1 MRRDGKRLKNINA
14 EYMVGAHIMDKR
26 NDALNMIELDIPE
39 KPIRDYL
46 NAKRKEGKTLSHL
59 SVIIAAFA
67 RTVAEYPAL
76 NRFVVN
82 KTIYARNEF
91 VVGMVVLKAGQMDNG
106 TTSKVRIDPAGTIFE
121 TDKKMNEYIAQNRA
135 EGDNATDKL
144 ANILVKIPGLLRVGV
159 TVFKILDKYGL
170 LPRAII
176 DASPF
181 HASIMFSNLASIR
194 TNHIFHHVYN
204 FGTTSLLLTMGNM
217 REVPKYNKEG
227 EVVLEKCIPFG
238 LVMDERIASGS
249 YFAMAFRS
257 FKKYLANPEL
267 LEQRAENPK
276 YEIPYRKD

>member
-121 TDKKMNEYIAQNRA
+121 TDQKMNEYIAQNRA

-204 FGTTSLLLTMGNM
+204 FGTTSLVLTMGNM

-238 LVMDERIASGS
+238 LVMDERVASGS

>member
-121 TDKKMNEYIAQNRA
+121 TDQKMNEYITQNRA
-135 EGDNATDKL
+135 EGDNATEKL

>member
-121 TDKKMNEYIAQNRA
+121 TDQKMNEYITQNRA

-194 TNHIFHHVYN
+194 TNHIFHHAYN
-204 FGTTSLLLTMGNM
+204 FGTTSLVLTMGNM

>member
-1 MRRDGKRLKNINA
+1 MRRDGKRLKSINA

-121 TDKKMNEYIAQNRA
+121 TDKKMNEYITQNRA

-144 ANILVKIPGLLRVGV
+144 ANILVKIPGLLRIGV

-204 FGTTSLLLTMGNM
+204 FGTTSLVLTMGNM

>member
-204 FGTTSLLLTMGNM
+204 FGTTSLVLTMGNM

-238 LVMDERIASGS
+238 LVMDERVASGS